1 MKLMKSLLAAS
12 LATAMIQPA
21 MAYEEGDIIVRVG
34 AATVMPSDDPGD
46 AGGAKLE
53 VSDNTQLGVTATYMF
68 ADDFGVEVLAATPFN
83 HTVELEDGGADVAT
97 ASHLPP
103 TVSLQYYTLKP
114 MEELQPYAG
123 IGLNYT
129 EFFDEKNKMGLGVDS
144 LTSSF
149 GLSVSAGLDFAIDE
163 HLVLNAAV
171 WYIDIDTEIE
181 SDNEDLDGTELEIDP
196 IVWMVGAGYKF

>member
-46 AGGAKLE
+46 VGGAKLE
-53 VSDNTQLGVTATYMF
+53 VSENTQLGVTATYMF

-83 HTVELEDGGADVAT
+83 HTVQFEDGTDVAT

-114 MEELQPYAG
+114 METLQPYAG

-129 EFFDEKNKMGLGVDS
+129 EFFNEKNKANAGIDE

-163 HLVLNAAV
+163 HLLLNAAV

-181 SDNEDLDGTELEIDP
+181 GGAADGTELEIDP